1 MSQKGFIVSP
11 KKWLGD
17 LNIIKMD
24 WDAKAMHMQLLCYA
38 FQQEPQG
45 YLIEDEI
52 LIRKL
57 LENPSDEVWLRVKPQ
72 IMSCWKSKLLVVDG
86 TKQKFLYNPD
96 LLKSLKEDNEDA
108 IVTNKPSVVVKE
120 AKSRKKTNIKGVEF
134 DDNPYDGFELS
145 SILKLKPAVT
155 ILFERGQ
162 EVDKK
167 NIWDLGV
174 NILETY
180 GDSNAKARGFL
191 SKLVKQYGE
200 QAVSTAIA
208 KLSINQKPIV
218 EIHSYLTGILL
229 TEEKNAHKKT
239 GRSFVI

>member
-17 LNIIKMD
+17 VNIIKMD

-45 YLIEDEI
+45 YLIEDEV
-52 LIRKL
+52 LLRKL
-57 LENPSDEVWLRVKPQ
+57 LENPTDEVWARVKPQ
-72 IMSCWKSKLLVVDG
+72 LMSCWKSKSLSVDG
-86 TKQKFLYNPD
+86 VKQKYIYNPE
-96 LLKSLKEDNEDA
+96 LIKFLKEEQDTPLN
-108 IVTNKPSVVVKE
+108 VGKSSLVVKE
-120 AKSRKKTNIKGVEF
+120 VKGKKKASTKGIEF
-134 DDNPYDGFELS
+134 DDNPYDGFDLT

-174 NILETY
+174 SILETY

-191 SKLVKQYGE
+191 SRLVKQYGE
-200 QAVSTAIA
+200 QAVSTSIA

-218 EIHSYLTGILL
+218 EIHSYLTGILQ
-229 TEEKNAHKKT
+229 TEEKNSHKRNN
-239 GRSFVI
+239 RSFVL

>member
-1 MSQKGFIVSP
+1 MLNKGFLISP

-17 LNIIKMD
+17 MNIIKMD
-24 WDAKAMHMQLLCYA
+24 WIAKSMHLQLLCYA

-45 YLIEDEI
+45 YLLYDE
-52 LIRKL
+52 LLLKKL
-57 LENPSDEVWLRVKPQ
+57 LENPSDEIWANVFPQ
-72 IMSCWKSKLLVVDG
+72 IMSCWK
-86 TKQKFLYNPD
+86 TKFLLIDGVKQQYIYNPD
-96 LLKSLKEDNEDA
+96 MIKSLKENENT
-108 IVTNKPSVVVKE
+108 INSPQTTVKE
-120 AKSRKKTNIKGVEF
+120 VKKKKTTTKGIEF
-134 DDNPYDGFELS
+134 DDQPYEGFDLT

-155 ILFERGQ
+155 ILYEKG
-162 EVDKK
+162 EETDKK

-174 NILETY
+174 SILEGY

-191 SKLVKQYGE
+191 SRLVKQYGE

-218 EIHSYLTGILL
+218 EIHSYLTGILQ
-229 TEEKNAHKKT
+229 TEEKNSQKKS